1 MALHKVTFVVRIALV
16 NDVSCKSLA
25 SVVSKTVI
33 VRRIAASAV
42 FAAVFMARKNSS
54 AIPDEELEERIRES
68 AGRST
73 MLDES
78 PLDTRVLDLDDE
90 AESPFLRGQRRVPVR
105 RGPLPL
111 PRNTTG
117 KLKIAFVVVLIAVGV
132 ALIYIALNRYGTG
145 SWRFRLD
152 SSDNI
157 GLSGN
162 HNVSRAQVMEVMASD
177 IDRNIFFVPLEQR
190 KQQLE
195 QIPWAKSASVMRLLP
210 NRLKI
215 VIAERTPVAFVD
227 IDSHIHLID
236 AGGVVMDMPAGRT
249 AGYSFP
255 VIVGMSD
262 SDPLS
267 TRAARMTIY
276 SQFVKEMDSGG
287 AHYSSAIS
295 DVDVSDPD
303 DVKAT
308 VTDPK
313 GAVLVHLGSSN
324 FLERFKSYVAHVQE
338 WRSQVPNLE
347 SVDLRYDH
355 QVIVNPDLA
364 VAQPKS
370 TAASAAAEKA
380 PAPAEAG
387 NAEKAGSHRKS
398 KKHQ

>member
-1 MALHKVTFVVRIALV
+1 
-16 NDVSCKSLA
+16 
-25 SVVSKTVI
+25 
-33 VRRIAASAV
+33 
-42 FAAVFMARKNSS
+42 MARKNSS

-78 PLDTRVLDLDDE
+78 PLDARMLDLDDD

-117 KLKIAFVVVLIAVGV
+117 KLKLAFLVVMIAAGV
-132 ALIYIALNRYGTG
+132 ALVYMALNRYGTG

-157 GLSGN
+157 GISGN

-190 KQQLE
+190 QQQLE
-195 QIPWAKSASVMRLLP
+195 QIPWVKSASVMRLLP

-215 VIAERTPVAFVD
+215 VISERTPVAFVD

-236 AGGVVMDMPAGRT
+236 AAGVVMDMPTGRT

-267 TRAARMTIY
+267 TRAARMKIY

-324 FLERFKSYVAHVQE
+324 FLERFQSYVAHVQE
-338 WRSQVPNLE
+338 WRSQFPNLE

-364 VAQPKS
+364 GAQPKS
-370 TAASAAAEKA
+370 ADASAAAEKS
-380 PAPAEAG
+380 PATAEHG
-387 NAEKAGSHRKS
+387 NTEKAVSHKKS

>member
-1 MALHKVTFVVRIALV
+1 
-16 NDVSCKSLA
+16 
-25 SVVSKTVI
+25 
-33 VRRIAASAV
+33 
-42 FAAVFMARKNSS
+42 MARKNST

-68 AGRST
+68 GGRAT

-78 PLDTRVLDLDDE
+78 PLDARVLDLAED

-117 KLKIAFVVVLIAVGV
+117 KLKLLLVVAAVAAGIAM
-132 ALIYIALNRYGTG
+132 IYVTLHQYGTE

-157 GLSGN
+157 SIRGN

-195 QIPWAKSASVMRLLP
+195 QIPWVKSASVMRLLP

-215 VIAERTPVAFVD
+215 VVTERTPVAFVD

-236 AGGVVMDMPAGRT
+236 ANGVVMDMPAGQ
-249 AGYSFP
+249 AASYSFP

-267 TRAARMTIY
+267 TRAARMKIY
-276 SQFVKEMDSGG
+276 SQFVKEVDSGG

-324 FLERFKSYVAHVQE
+324 FLERFQSYVAHVQE
-338 WRSQVPNLE
+338 WRSQFPNLQ
-347 SVDLRYDH
+347 SVSLRYDH

-364 VAQPKS
+364 GAQPKTTDES
-370 TAASAAAEKA
+370 TAAEKPA
-380 PAPAEAG
+380 APAEQG
-387 NAEKAGSHRKS
+387 NTKTTISRRKS

>member
-1 MALHKVTFVVRIALV
+1 MSLRKFTFVVRTALV
-16 NDVSCKSLA
+16 NDISRKTLA
-25 SVVSKTVI
+25 SVVIKPVI
-33 VRRIAASAV
+33 VRRISASAV
-42 FAAVFMARKNSS
+42 LAAVFMARKNST

-68 AGRST
+68 GGRAT

-78 PLDTRVLDLDDE
+78 PLDARVLDLAED

-117 KLKIAFVVVLIAVGV
+117 KLKLLLVVAAVAAGIAM
-132 ALIYIALNRYGTG
+132 IYVTLHQYGTD

-157 GLSGN
+157 SIRGN

-195 QIPWAKSASVMRLLP
+195 QIPWVKSASVMRLLP

-215 VIAERTPVAFVD
+215 VVTERTPVAFVD

-236 AGGVVMDMPAGRT
+236 ANGVVMDMPAGQ
-249 AGYSFP
+249 AASYSFP

-267 TRAARMTIY
+267 TRAARMKIY
-276 SQFVKEMDSGG
+276 SQFVKEVDSGG

-324 FLERFKSYVAHVQE
+324 FLERFQSYVAHVQE
-338 WRSQVPNLE
+338 WRSQFPNLQ
-347 SVDLRYDH
+347 SVSLRYDR

-364 VAQPKS
+364 GAQPKTTDES
-370 TAASAAAEKA
+370 TAAEKPA
-380 PAPAEAG
+380 APAEQG
-387 NAEKAGSHRKS
+387 NTKTTISRRKS

>member
-1 MALHKVTFVVRIALV
+1 
-16 NDVSCKSLA
+16 
-25 SVVSKTVI
+25 
-33 VRRIAASAV
+33 
-42 FAAVFMARKNSS
+42 MARKNSS
-54 AIPDEELEERIRES
+54 AVADEELDGRRGES
-68 AGRST
+68 ARHST
-73 MLDES
+73 IADES
-78 PLDTRVLDLDDE
+78 PLDARILDLDDD

-111 PRNTTG
+111 PRDTRG
-117 KLKIAFVVVLIAVGV
+117 KLKLVFVGV
-132 ALIYIALNRYGTG
+132 AIVAGIVIVYLALNRYGTG

-157 GLSGN
+157 SISGTN
-162 HNVSRAQVMEVMASD
+162 KVARSQVMDVMASD

-195 QIPWAKSASVMRLLP
+195 RIPWVKSAAVMRLLP

-227 IDSHIHLID
+227 INSHIHLID
-236 AGGVVMDMPAGRT
+236 ASGVVMDLPAAQT
-249 AGYSFP
+249 ASYSFP

-267 TRAARMTIY
+267 TRAARMKIY
-276 SQFVKEMDSGG
+276 THFVKELDSGG
-287 AHYSSAIS
+287 THYSSDIS

-308 VTDPK
+308 VTDPH

-324 FLERFKSYVAHVQE
+324 FLERFKTYVAHVQE
-338 WRSQVPNLE
+338 WRSQFPNLE
-347 SVDLRYDH
+347 SVSLRYDH

-364 VAQPKS
+364 SALPKP
-370 TAASAAAEKA
+370 ADAAEKPPDKS
-380 PAPAEAG
+380 PAGDQKP
-387 NAEKAGSHRKS
+387 EKAVSHRK
-398 KKHQ
+398 KKH